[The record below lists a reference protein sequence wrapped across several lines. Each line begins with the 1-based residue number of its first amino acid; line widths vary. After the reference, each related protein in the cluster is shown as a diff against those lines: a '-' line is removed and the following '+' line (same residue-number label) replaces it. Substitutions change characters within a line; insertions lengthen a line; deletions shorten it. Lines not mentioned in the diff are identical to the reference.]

1 MRSSSGSIS
10 TAVEGEEG
18 VTTIRISLVG
28 ELPEVVRHG
37 MPEDGSHSRQMKP
50 LF

>member
-10 TAVEGEEG
+10 TAVESEG

-28 ELPEVVRHG
+28 EIPEVVRHG
-37 MPEDGSHSRQMKP
+37 MPEDGSHSRQIKP